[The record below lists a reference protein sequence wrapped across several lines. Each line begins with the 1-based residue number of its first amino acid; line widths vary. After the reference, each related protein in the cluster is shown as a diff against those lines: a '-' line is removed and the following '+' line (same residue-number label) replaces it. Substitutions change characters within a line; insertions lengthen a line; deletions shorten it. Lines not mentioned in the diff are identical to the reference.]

1 MLGITDLTTYVIGTF
16 LIILLPGPN
25 SLYTLS
31 VAARRGVRRGY
42 RAALGVFLGD
52 SILMALTAAGAASL
66 LQANEYLFAIVKFAG
81 GGYLAWIAFGMLRGA
96 RGMWRA
102 RLGSAEGPAI
112 PDLADSERP
121 FRRALTISLL
131 NPKAILFFLSF
142 FVQFVD
148 RTYAYPALTFLVLA
162 AIVQLFSFCYLTLL
176 IFGGTRLAAQFR
188 RRRRLSAV
196 LTTAVGAAF
205 LAFAAKLA
213 TASAG

>member
-1 MLGITDLTTYVIGTF
+1 MLGITDLTTYIVGTF

-66 LQANEYLFAIVKFAG
+66 LKANEFLFAIVKFAG

-96 RGMWRA
+96 WGMWRA
-102 RLGSAEGPAI
+102 RDEVSAESPAVV
-112 PDLADSERP
+112 ADDERP
-121 FRRALTISLL
+121 FRRALLISLL

-142 FVQFVD
+142 FVQFAD
-148 RTYAYPALTFLVLA
+148 PAYAHPALTFLALA
-162 AIVQLFSFCYLTLL
+162 AIVQFFSFCYLTLL

-188 RRRRLSAV
+188 RRKRLSAT
-196 LTTAVGAAF
+196 LTTVVGAAF